1 MAKAVAP
8 KGLSREAA
16 DLFEE
21 TVSNF
26 GIEDSTHRQHLLRAA
41 EALDRIRAAQ
51 AELKRSG
58 LVTRDRH
65 GVLRAH
71 PCVAIERGAVAA
83 YISAFRLLKL
93 EPPEV

>member
-1 MAKAVAP
+1 MAKTVAP
-8 KGLSREAA
+8 KGLSREATE
-16 DLFEE
+16 LYEE
-21 TVSNF
+21 TISNF

-41 EALDRIRAAQ
+41 EALDRMRQAQ

-71 PCVAIERGAVAA
+71 PCIGIERAALAA